1 MEDPVLLEVVPAP
14 SVSGFGASP
23 APALRPPVR
32 VLVADDER
40 DIVLTLESILRDEGY
55 ETQGA
60 YSGDEVLKKG
70 QALRPDAVILDIQ
83 MPGISG
89 FAVAREL
96 REMYPLDRPALL
108 IAITGKW
115 IKSSD
120 RLLGALVGF
129 DHYLIKPC
137 DPKHVLELLAPLR
150 LPVKN

>member
-1 MEDPVLLEVVPAP
+1 MEDRVLLQSVPSA
-14 SVSGFGASP
+14 SISGFDAES
-23 APALRPPVR
+23 APPLRPVN

-40 DIVLTLESILRDEGY
+40 DVVLTLEAILRDEGY
-55 ETQGA
+55 ETQGV

-129 DHYLIKPC
+129 DH
-137 DPKHVLELLAPLR
+137 
-150 LPVKN
+150 